1 MTPIA
6 KLIEMRD
13 AARPEPGKVRALAR
27 LVDAVEHGLK
37 NHDCARHGWELD
49 AGCLDRARAAWLA
62 KRRKP

>member
-1 MTPIA
+1 MLVDVLGLDQPW
-6 KLIEMRD
+6 LLVD
-13 AARPEPGKVRALAR
+13 VLAR